1 MTIKILISS
10 CVMGNNVRW
19 NNSHRLYPEL
29 SQWAK
34 EENIKL
40 VPVCPE
46 NELFGTPR
54 QNIRLIQVGD
64 KVEARMGKQEV
75 YSEMTLKSRQLFR
88 RHPDACGFIGLA
100 NSPSCGISAGV
111 KNRGSVMKGTMHLAS
126 PVPSCEANQLRTAE
140 GRQKFLKRVL
150 KHASVAQLDRASAF

>member
-64 KVEARMGKQEV
+64 KVEARMAKQEV
-75 YSEMTLKSRQLFR
+75 SSEMTLRSRQLFR

-111 KNRGSVMKGTMHLAS
+111 KNRGSVMKGTMHLTS
-126 PVPSCEANQLRTAE
+126 QVPSCEANTLRTEE
-140 GRQKFLKRVL
+140 GRQRFLNRVL
-150 KHASVAQLDRASAF
+150 KYASLAQLDRASAF

>member
-1 MTIKILISS
+1 MIKILISS

-34 EENIKL
+34 ESNIKL

-54 QNIRLIQVGD
+54 QNIRLIQVGEN
-64 KVEARMGKQEV
+64 VEGRMGKVDV
-75 YSEMTLKSRQLFR
+75 YGDMLGKSREIFS
-88 RHPDACGFIGLA
+88 RHPDAKGFIGLA
-100 NSPSCGISAGV
+100 NSPSCGISVGV
-111 KNRGSVMKGTMHLAS
+111 KNRGSVMKGTMHLTS
-126 PVPSCEANQLRTAE
+126 PVPSCEANQLRTEE
-140 GRQKFLKRVL
+140 GRQKFLNRVL